1 MLPEWNPENIA
12 TRIPGI
18 NVALVG
24 GRRMGKSTA
33 TADLLWRNASRF
45 DLVLCFVGSAYCN
58 PVLEALLERFWD
70 PRFFFAEWNAPLI
83 RKLLEQQES
92 LEKKRSILIIIDD
105 VVLSSKAQDQ
115 LCTLAMRGRHF
126 GISLMMACVSYT
138 TLPKRVRRSLDCV
151 LVFSLP
157 MKGDLKVL
165 TWEYTSN
172 TRVAEFALRRLED
185 HQCLVLETLTKKQK
199 LTVWRATTFSAAQV
213 RRGSPFCARLKTRA
227 SAVTSSECQ
236 PGFRPNDT
244 FSASD
249 NRKSQEDCERA
260 GVRTEDADP
269 SAPLES
275 DPVDPE

>member
-1 MLPEWNPENIA
+1 
-12 TRIPGI
+12 
-18 NVALVG
+18 
-24 GRRMGKSTA
+24 MGKSTA
-33 TADLLWRNASRF
+33 TADLLWRHASKF

-70 PRFFFAEWNAPLI
+70 PRFFFSDWNEPMIA
-83 RKLLEQQES
+83 KLLEQQET
-92 LEKKRSILIIIDD
+92 LDNKRSILIIIDD

-138 TLPKRVRRSLDCV
+138 TLPKRVRRSLDIV

-157 MKGDLKVL
+157 MQGDLKVL

-199 LTVWRATTFSAAQV
+199 LAVWCATIFTASQV
-213 RRGSPFCARLKTRA
+213 RKGLPFCDKSRKLVSCATSLEYPQGSLPDGTNA
-227 SAVTSSECQ
+227 SLNS
-236 PGFRPNDT
+236 N
-244 FSASD
+244 
-249 NRKSQEDCERA
+249 KSQEYSEHA
-260 GVRTEDADP
+260 GAQTQDEIP
-269 SAPLES
+269 SDKRENDSPG
-275 DPVDPE
+275 PE